1 MLSDFKRCQSEI
13 EQSISNCLKHNRS
26 MKKKI
31 GFLTFILFVV
41 LSSIACVKSQEVFR
55 FMHQEFSYDNQ
66 ICITF
71 RIPAAQSYSIVSEK
85 FGAHDRD
92 EKPYLNR
99 MSKAEMT
106 KLLKKLS
113 LMPQLRWESMTARP
127 SYPSNHIYILIFGP
141 NGHLYMCSLGYGNE
155 ACSLLEEI
163 IETIDINIKDKIGQ
177 AIEIYLQSDS
187 K

>member
-1 MLSDFKRCQSEI
+1 MMLSDFKRCQSEI

-85 FGAHDRD
+85 FGAPDIA
-92 EKPYLNR
+92 EKRCDTRHNLAEYYLKQYQ
-99 MSKAEMT
+99 SYTGEFID
-106 KLLKKLS
+106 LEEFLK
-113 LMPQLRWESMTARP
+113 E
-127 SYPSNHIYILIFGP
+127 IYIIWLSYKSNPWEPRFDASEVWEKATKEQKQKRGRQIYKHLDMLISQLP
-141 NGHLYMCSLGYGNE
+141 IIDRNGL
-155 ACSLLEEI
+155 I
-163 IETIDINIKDKIGQ
+163 
-177 AIEIYLQSDS
+177 
-187 K
+187 